1 MAELSVKVVV
11 HKEQLKQFEADIQRL
26 RREVKEINIDVTS
39 VQRAINTVRQLEAA
53 QQRVEAAQRRRIA
66 TENQL
71 QTTTARLATQIA
83 RTAQQEARYNRE
95 IQQTAREQE
104 RTQQTANR
112 RAAAEATAHARIQT
126 AMLNTERQAQRT
138 GNAWRNMFSAFS
150 VSNIVSNAITK
161 AISSLRSYFNEAM
174 KEMKALD
181 LAATHYQ
188 QVMGSATTPEATK
201 QLEKQA
207 YNVGS
212 KYGTPASQYMESVAT
227 YARAGYK
234 DVADQLAELSMK
246 TVIVGQTTQEVADQ
260 FLLTMDTAYKYGGS
274 VKELSKVLDGASAID
289 STYAT
294 TIEKI
299 ATGLGLVA
307 PLAQQV
313 HTSEAELTAAIGTI
327 TAATQRS
334 GAEAARALRSLFL
347 NIIGDTTT
355 EIEDG
360 VTATEE
366 SVASIQYLL
375 EHYAKSALDAA
386 RATGEVVDP
395 MEAIA
400 ALAKSMKEGLLTE
413 SQLMEL
419 LSGIGGKLRIS
430 QLVALVSN
438 FDMYTDMI
446 NTYENAMGSA
456 DQKTEIYL
464 DSWEAKVNVLKN
476 TWTEFIA
483 KSLNTG
489 FIKGVIDF
497 ATTLLKHIG
506 NLNSA
511 LVILGGTIAS
521 IRLSAGAFATGSAG
535 LGIIA
540 AITATVTTA
549 IAAYNAYHLHRM
561 QQLDEERLAYE
572 KSADEAKA
580 NADSIY
586 ELYTTYYNAKKAYD
600 DGRLSVQ
607 EYETAVRNLTSALGD
622 ENNALGDN
630 IELITKKVEEQYKAV
645 IAERDNALQ
654 AAKIEAAEELNKL
667 SLSGN
672 YRFMT
677 DDAGDFGY
685 TRHFALF
692 KELDSARDADT
703 AIKVYENLIDLQSE
717 YLEKSKENNEEASLY
732 ASSYSQVTKVLGDY
746 ATVLEPVIANHQAY
760 LDARQAL
767 KDFQEGDIETT
778 EEEAEA
784 TEEAAKSFKT
794 LADAVDEAS
803 SALERYKEA
812 SKTEKDD
819 NFKSLAEAW
828 NKAYEDI
835 RNGQTN
841 SNAVNSFIDLAFT
854 PEQIL
859 NMRKQ
864 GIDAAELIAG
874 DFWQSFFM
882 YDGEFA
888 KGEDAGSMMIWS
900 IYNQFANDSGEI
912 VNDANEVVAAF
923 EVVDGTLS
931 VTTDDFDKLGEAIG
945 ISGDVLAILFE
956 SLGVYSN
963 TAQETADGIKEMAK
977 AAEAL
982 NENGEIDLTKLFK
995 GLYGSKSTK
1004 ELYDL
1009 LDRITE
1015 LSDKGEI
1022 KLDLSSSVEDLEEV
1036 ISILDGSTL
1045 EDKLKEF
1052 SKGGNVDLTM
1062 RPVVKLPDGSIATTM
1077 TETFASFS
1085 KDPNLNVAINMTPI
1099 LPDGTIMDD
1108 AEFRNYAEGVL
1119 QGGDDYLNLQIGAK
1133 FEGED
1138 ALADAEKAAQEAH
1151 LLQEQYY
1158 ANEQTKKEKTQEALE
1173 ELIEIKDKVA
1183 EPIKIVVSAVTSAAN
1198 SALQYTLGLVEKIN
1212 NANDKNGNKITA
1224 TTSADGQRN
1233 FRGGLSLVN
1242 EEAPELIVEN
1252 GTARIAGSGMPT
1264 LTYLQH
1270 GADVYTADETR
1281 AILGGTYPSQLFDG
1295 INAYSDGA
1303 GGYANN
1309 IAVWTGDKNAKDKTS
1324 SKATSGTDYSGGT
1337 GTEGTAST
1345 GSEKDEQLE
1354 ALKNRIAL
1362 LKSELDLM
1370 EERGDSLADQIK
1382 KQREIQGAYQDEIN
1396 YLVSIG
1402 GDQTEI
1408 NKLTTDW
1415 YKIENDIKKLQDEQI
1430 KEKQEKQI
1438 DLYEDKIALAKSELS
1453 LLEAQNKPVRQQI
1466 EKQRQI
1472 SKLLLQQANY
1482 LKKIGGSQTDINK
1495 LLKERKDV
1503 EKDIAKLNEGLMD
1516 DLSDA
1521 VNNKIKKLN
1530 ATRDKYVDSIQ
1541 KQIDAL
1547 KEKKDAQD
1555 AANESE
1561 EKHQAL
1567 VEAWRNLKNAQKERT
1582 VRQYNAKTGQWEWVA
1597 DASAVASAKEAY
1609 TSAKQDWKDYK
1620 ANQSYEAKIA
1630 KLEAKQ
1636 DKYTELFATKTDQ
1649 WNKILEE
1656 LADPVI
1662 SISKALKN
1670 IENNATKDMKGD
1682 INALN
1687 KILKPLGYSISTKK
1701 LYDEGGILTG
1711 LGGIK
1716 ATTRDETVLPPDI
1729 TEKLLK
1735 PLHPAGFRQRMEE
1748 LRYLYGANGSTM
1760 IGSNSNSI
1768 GSQHNGDLYTFGN
1781 VTLTE
1786 TQARQTTM
1794 YDFVQAAKGLRS
1806 YSGRM

>member
-1 MAELSVKVVV
+1 MAELKVKVKVDREDLKTFQ
-11 HKEQLKQFEADIQRL
+11 KELKALSNSTIQLKVTGLDDLKKVAQDLATYAQNAGKVAKADNDAAKANARYNESLAKYNNSIANRKKAEDALAIAIENRKKADDGALKEALKTHGRIVSEEQKTQREYL
-26 RREVKEINIDVTS
+26 KSE
-39 VQRAINTVRQLEAA
+39 RAIN
-53 QQRVEAAQRRRIA
+53 
-66 TENQL
+66 NM
-71 QTTTARLATQIA
+71 
-83 RTAQQEARYNRE
+83 
-95 IQQTAREQE
+95 
-104 RTQQTANR
+104 
-112 RAAAEATAHARIQT
+112 ATAWQK
-126 AMLNTERQAQRT
+126 L
-138 GNAWRNMFSAFS
+138 FSSFS
-150 VSNIVSNAITK
+150 LSNIISRGISK
-161 AISSLRSYFNEAM
+161 AISSLRSYFNEAIQEM
-174 KEMKALD
+174 KELD

-188 QVMGSATTPEATK
+188 QVMGSESTPEQTAALQK
-201 QLEKQA
+201 SA
-207 YNVGS
+207 YAVGS
-212 KYGTPASQYMESVAT
+212 KYGTSASQYMESVAT

-274 VKELSKVLDGASAID
+274 VEKLSRVLDGASKID
-289 STYAT
+289 SNYAT

-307 PLAQQV
+307 PLAEQV
-313 HTSEAELTAAIGTI
+313 HTSEGELTAAIGTI

-366 SVASIQYLL
+366 SVASVQYLL
-375 EHYAKSALDAA
+375 ERYAKSAVDAA

-395 MEAIA
+395 MEAIG
-400 ALAKSMKEGLLTE
+400 ALAQSMKDGLLSE

-438 FDMYTDMI
+438 WDMYNNMLHD
-446 NTYENAMGSA
+446 YEDSIGSA
-456 DQKTEIYL
+456 DEKTTIYL
-464 DSWEAKVNVLKN
+464 DSWEAKVNILKN

-483 KSLNTG
+483 KTIDSNAIKKFLDFGADAIRIIDNLGDGLKVIGGLIGAISLGKTASR
-489 FIKGVIDF
+489 FSSM
-497 ATTLLKHIG
+497 ATSLTTTANEFK
-506 NLNSA
+506 NLGKVEQATAATSKA
-511 LVILGGTIAS
+511 AMASRISSVLGW
-521 IRLSAGAFATGSAG
+521 AG
-535 LGIIA
+535 LAVGAITTVIS
-540 AITATVTTA
+540 AITAYERAQV
-549 IAAYNAYHLHRM
+549 
-561 QQLDEERLAYE
+561 QQSLKEAERLDEEAE
-572 KSADEAKA
+572 KQRQVASNIEEKF
-580 NADSIY
+580 NV
-586 ELYTTYYNAKKAYD
+586 YYNAKKAYD
-600 DGRLSVQ
+600 DSKISVDTYK
-607 EYETAVRNLTSALGD
+607 EAVNQLNEALGEETVAIDGVTDALAGKSAAEVQSAIQDTRATIAALESAAIKQVNSLSNGELFKTDKVAQAWVGADAQGKD
-622 ENNALGDN
+622 EAGKIQAMIDAYKEYIEIRDEALKDGVVSDEERAAYDDANYFIDKYSETLGQIIDQRQIIADLTEQEMNILTGGAEMSVEEIAEALGLTADN
-630 IELITKKVEEQYKAV
+630 AEDATENVDELADSIINAKTALEQYKA
-645 IAERDNALQ
+645 
-654 AAKIEAAEELNKL
+654 
-667 SLSGN
+667 
-672 YRFMT
+672 
-677 DDAGDFGY
+677 
-685 TRHFALF
+685 
-692 KELDSARDADT
+692 
-703 AIKVYENLIDLQSE
+703 
-717 YLEKSKENNEEASLY
+717 
-732 ASSYSQVTKVLGDY
+732 
-746 ATVLEPVIANHQAY
+746 
-760 LDARQAL
+760 
-767 KDFQEGDIETT
+767 
-778 EEEAEA
+778 A
-784 TEEAAKSFKT
+784 TEGE
-794 LADAVDEAS
+794 L
-803 SALERYKEA
+803 
-812 SKTEKDD
+812 DD
-819 NFKSLAEAW
+819 NFKSYADAW
-828 NKAYEDI
+828 WKAWEDI
-835 RNGQTN
+835 EAGRTN
-841 SNAVNSFIDLAFT
+841 SNAVNAAGDLLLTDA
-854 PEQIL
+854 QRL
-859 NMRKQ
+859 ALYKQ
-864 GIDAAELIAG
+864 GMSVADELKKP
-874 DFWQSFFM
+874 FWQSV
-882 YDGEFA
+882 FA
-888 KGEDAGSMMIWS
+888 YVDDEGVLQSTKGEDAGSLLGWYLFDNYTDQAGNIVDK
-900 IYNQFANDSGEI
+900 NGEI
-912 VNDANEVVAAF
+912 VASFEQVGDALNIDVEDFQALSDALSEMFGIDVSPEFLDAAF
-923 EVVDGTLS
+923 EGMEIFAS
-931 VTTDDFDKLGEAIG
+931 EANLTAG
-945 ISGDVLAILFE
+945 MAKELAE
-956 SLGVYSN
+956 SLG
-963 TAQETADGIKEMAK
+963 
-977 AAEAL
+977 AL
-982 NENGEIDLTKLFK
+982 DEKGRINIDLIASQALANGWTKQQVD
-995 GLYGSKSTK
+995 
-1004 ELYDL
+1004 ELL
-1009 LDRITE
+1009 ASLE
-1015 LSDKGEI
+1015 K
-1022 KLDLSSSVEDLEEV
+1022 LEENEQV
-1036 ISILDGSTL
+1036 ELVFNPEGIDSASQKAEQLAEKKHEVNIEDNAADIEDDLD
-1045 EDKLKEF
+1045 EVQYAI
-1052 SKGGNVDLTM
+1052 KGVTN
-1062 RPVVKLPDGSIATTM
+1062 
-1077 TETFASFS
+1077 
-1085 KDPNLNVAINMTPI
+1085 
-1099 LPDGTIMDD
+1099 DGTPWEIT
-1108 AEFRNYAEGVL
+1108 FTTN
-1119 QGGDDYLNLQIGAK
+1119 
-1133 FEGED
+1133 
-1138 ALADAEKAAQEAH
+1138 ADKAISELRRIRTEAQATGIII
-1151 LLQEQYY
+1151 
-1158 ANEQTKKEKTQEALE
+1158 NETSKVTK
-1173 ELIEIKDKVA
+1173 
-1183 EPIKIVVSAVTSAAN
+1183 
-1198 SALQYTLGLVEKIN
+1198 
-1212 NANDKNGNKITA
+1212 
-1224 TTSADGQRN
+1224 SADGQRN
-1233 FRGGLSLVN
+1233 FQGGLSLIN

-1252 GTARIAGSGMPT
+1252 GTARIAGNGMPT
-1264 LTYLQH
+1264 LTYLQR
-1270 GADVYTADETR
+1270 GADVYTAEETR
-1281 AILGGTYPSQLFDG
+1281 AILGGSYPSQLFDG
-1295 INAYSDGA
+1295 INAYKNGA
-1303 GGYANN
+1303 TVTDVK
-1309 IAVWTGDKNAKDKTS
+1309 IWTPTNGTTTTS
-1324 SKATSGTDYSGGT
+1324 NTATTTTSGADYTGGT
-1337 GTEGTAST
+1337 GTEGNPTT

-1547 KEKKDAQD
+1547 KEEKNAQD

-1649 WNKILEE
+1649 WNKILEQ

>member
-1 MAELSVKVVV
+1 MAELRVKVKVDRKDLDTFQ
-11 HKEQLKQFEADIQRL
+11 KELKTLSNSPIQLKVTGLEDLRKVAQDLATYAQNVGKVAKADTDAAKANARYNESIAKYNNSIAKRQHAENEL
-26 RREVKEINIDVTS
+26 KL
-39 VQRAINTVRQLEAA
+39 AIEKTTQ
-53 QQRVEAAQRRRIA
+53 A
-66 TENQL
+66 TEN
-71 QTTTARLATQIA
+71 RVGK
-83 RTAQQEARYNRE
+83 
-95 IQQTAREQE
+95 
-104 RTQQTANR
+104 
-112 RAAAEATAHARIQT
+112 EATAHARIVAEEQKTQREYLKSERAINNMAT
-126 AMLNTERQAQRT
+126 AWQKL
-138 GNAWRNMFSAFS
+138 FSAFS
-150 VSNIVSNAITK
+150 LSNIISSGISK
-161 AISSLRSYFNEAM
+161 AISSLRSYFNEAIQEM
-174 KEMKALD
+174 KELD

-188 QVMGSATTPEATK
+188 QVMGSESTPEQTAALQK
-201 QLEKQA
+201 SA
-207 YNVGS
+207 YAVGS
-212 KYGTPASQYMESVAT
+212 KYGTSASQYMESVAT

-274 VKELSKVLDGASAID
+274 VEKLSRVLDGASKID
-289 STYAT
+289 SNYAT

-313 HTSEAELTAAIGTI
+313 HTSEGELTAAIGTI

-366 SVASIQYLL
+366 SVASVQYLL
-375 EHYAKSALDAA
+375 EKYAKSAVDAA

-395 MEAIA
+395 MEAIG
-400 ALAKSMKEGLLTE
+400 ALAQSMKDGLLTE

-438 FDMYTDMI
+438 WDMYNNMLHD
-446 NTYENAMGSA
+446 YEDSIGSA
-456 DQKTEIYL
+456 DEKTTIYL
-464 DSWEAKVNVLKN
+464 DSWEAKVNILKN

-483 KSLNTG
+483 KTIDSNA
-489 FIKGVIDF
+489 IKKFLDFGADAIRIVDNLGDGLKVI
-497 ATTLLKHIG
+497 G
-506 NLNSA
+506 
-511 LVILGGTIAS
+511 
-521 IRLSAGAFATGSAG
+521 
-535 LGIIA
+535 GIIGTVTLGKMA
-540 AITATVTTA
+540 SGFTGMATRLTESANALENLGEVDLASAAKSKASMATRVSSVLGWAGIAVGAITTVISAITAYERAQV
-549 IAAYNAYHLHRM
+549 
-561 QQLDEERLAYE
+561 QQSLKEADRLDEEAEKQRQLASNVE
-572 KSADEAKA
+572 EV
-580 NADSIY
+580 
-586 ELYTTYYNAKKAYD
+586 YTVYYNAKKAYE
-600 DGRLSVQ
+600 DGKASVDVYR
-607 EYETAVRNLTSALGD
+607 EAVKQLNEALGD
-622 ENNALGDN
+622 ETVAIDGVTDALAG
-630 IELITKKVEEQYKAV
+630 KS
-645 IAERDNALQ
+645 
-654 AAKIEAAEELNKL
+654 AAEVQSAIQDTRATIAALESATIKQVN
-667 SLSGN
+667 SLSNGE
-672 YRFMT
+672 
-677 DDAGDFGY
+677 
-685 TRHFALF
+685 LF
-692 KELDSARDADT
+692 KTDKVGQAWVGADAQGKDEAGKIQAMIDAYKEYIEIRD
-703 AIKVYENLIDLQSE
+703 E
-717 YLEKSKENNEEASLY
+717 
-732 ASSYSQVTKVLGDY
+732 
-746 ATVLEPVIANHQAY
+746 
-760 LDARQAL
+760 AL
-767 KDFQEGDIETT
+767 KDGIVSDEERAAYDDANYFIDKYSETLGQIIDQREIIADLTEQEMNILTGSGADMTVDEIADALGLT
-778 EEEAEA
+778 AENAEGA
-784 TEEAAKSFKT
+784 TENVDGLTEAIDGAT
-794 LADAVDEAS
+794 A
-803 SALERYKEA
+803 ALNRYKA
-812 SKTEKDD
+812 ATEGELDD
-819 NFKSLAEAW
+819 NFKSYADAW
-828 NKAYEDI
+828 WKAWEDI
-835 RNGQTN
+835 EAGRTN
-841 SNAVNSFIDLAFT
+841 SNAVNAAADL
-854 PEQIL
+854 L
-859 NMRKQ
+859 LSDKQ
-864 GIDAAELIAG
+864 RIALYSQGMSVADELKKP
-874 DFWQSFFM
+874 FWQSV
-882 YDGEFA
+882 FA
-888 KGEDAGSMMIWS
+888 YVDEEGALQSTKGEDAGSLLGWYLFENFADEANNIVDKYGKVVASFEQIDDELDIDVDDFEALSNALSELYGTDVSPEFLEASFEAMGV
-900 IYNQFANDSGEI
+900 FANTASFTAEM
-912 VNDANEVVAAF
+912 A
-923 EVVDGTLS
+923 TS
-931 VTTDDFDKLGEAIG
+931 
-945 ISGDVLAILFE
+945 LAE
-956 SLGVYSN
+956 SLG
-963 TAQETADGIKEMAK
+963 
-977 AAEAL
+977 AL
-982 NENGEIDLTKLFK
+982 DKKGRINVDLLVSQALENGWTKK
-995 GLYGSKSTK
+995 QVD
-1004 ELYDL
+1004 DL
-1009 LDRITE
+1009 LA
-1015 LSDKGEI
+1015 S
-1022 KLDLSSSVEDLEEV
+1022 LDLLEQKEQVELVFNPEGIDSASQKAEQLAEKKHEVTIEDNSEDVTDDLEEITYAV
-1036 ISILDGSTL
+1036 
-1045 EDKLKEF
+1045 
-1052 SKGGNVDLTM
+1052 KGVTN
-1062 RPVVKLPDGSIATTM
+1062 
-1077 TETFASFS
+1077 
-1085 KDPNLNVAINMTPI
+1085 
-1099 LPDGTIMDD
+1099 DGTPWAIEFTVNKDEAISKIQEIHAVAQKAGIMIN
-1108 AEFRNYAEGVL
+1108 E
-1119 QGGDDYLNLQIGAK
+1119 IGQVK
-1133 FEGED
+1133 
-1138 ALADAEKAAQEAH
+1138 KS
-1151 LLQEQYY
+1151 
-1158 ANEQTKKEKTQEALE
+1158 AN
-1173 ELIEIKDKVA
+1173 
-1183 EPIKIVVSAVTSAAN
+1183 
-1198 SALQYTLGLVEKIN
+1198 
-1212 NANDKNGNKITA
+1212 
-1224 TTSADGQRN
+1224 GQRN
-1233 FRGGLSLVN
+1233 FEGGLSLIN

-1252 GTARIAGSGMPT
+1252 GTARIAGNGMPT
-1264 LTYLQH
+1264 LTYLQR
-1270 GADVYTADETR
+1270 GADVYTAEETR
-1281 AILGGTYPSQLFDG
+1281 AILGGSYPSQLFDG
-1295 INAYSDGA
+1295 INAYKNGA
-1303 GGYANN
+1303 T
-1309 IAVWTGDKNAKDKTS
+1309 VTDVTRWTPTNGTTTTS
-1324 SKATSGTDYSGGT
+1324 NTASTTTSGTDYSGGT